1 MSRLGRFLRLERARP
16 APDAEPAPGA
26 SLRFE
31 AIEPRRGDPATPPPD
46 DPFAPPRQ
54 REVRLELADDVPE
67 ADRAKEERRARAEA
81 ELAELAR
88 ERDAQRALDR
98 TSPAPPWL
106 QRREALAL
114 ARMTTT
120 GRIIVLGTAALVIG
134 VLAQLTGPIAWG
146 LFPIIA
152 AVVIGS
158 HFLHAT

>member
-1 MSRLGRFLRLERARP
+1 MSRLGRFRR
-16 APDAEPAPGA
+16 
-26 SLRFE
+26 
-31 AIEPRRGDPATPPPD
+31 IEPRRGEPGARPED
-46 DPFAPPRQ
+46 
-54 REVRLELADDVPE
+54 RLELADDNPE

-88 ERDAQRALDR
+88 ERDQQRAHDGGP
-98 TSPAPPWL
+98 PAPAWL

-120 GRIIVLGTAALVIG
+120 GRVIVLGTATLVIG
-134 VLAQLTGPIAWG
+134 ILAQLTGPIAWG
-146 LFPIIA
+146 LLPIIA